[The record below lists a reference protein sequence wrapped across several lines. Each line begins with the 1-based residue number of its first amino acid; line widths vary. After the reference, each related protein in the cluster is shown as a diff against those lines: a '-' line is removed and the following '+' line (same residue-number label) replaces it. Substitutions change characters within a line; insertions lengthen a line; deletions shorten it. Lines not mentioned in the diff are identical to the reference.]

1 MMLVVPADFGIFGLA
16 DAGRVFLAGESS
28 DTWHTAFGGGVWL
41 GFLGRANTV
50 SAALASSRER
60 TRLYLQAGFGF

>member
-1 MMLVVPADFGIFGLA
+1 
-16 DAGRVFLAGESS
+16 VFLAGESS